1 MQAHG
6 EALTQLLTAWEKRDP
21 SLVPGAQ
28 ELGNRAPPATRNAW
42 VQALGDACQL
52 EEKDR
57 TFLEASALVDMTWPE
72 GLLVSWAPLSAKD
85 MQPLVLTRRR
95 FEWPGGQALH
105 IRSNLLRFTLTL
117 GDKST
122 SWVQCVKWNPPLGAD
137 RDVEAFRNYMGPTQ
151 SLTWLADVLQSKRVS
166 EGGGPWADEQDEKTS
181 DKRRARS
188 RSSKTDIP
196 TIEQMLRY
204 WLSGNGSAEE
214 IEHILAVW
222 QRPRQVAPVGKDD
235 NTNKEDV
242 AHLQALSRAWEVIK
256 KAPQV
261 TVR

>member
-1 MQAHG
+1 MCPRKRVNSNRDF
-6 EALTQLLTAWEKRDP
+6 EAL
-21 SLVPGAQ
+21 
-28 ELGNRAPPATRNAW
+28 
-42 VQALGDACQL
+42 
-52 EEKDR
+52 R
-57 TFLEASALVDMTWPE
+57 T
-72 GLLVSWAPLSAKD
+72 
-85 MQPLVLTRRR
+85 
-95 FEWPGGQALH
+95 
-105 IRSNLLRFTLTL
+105 
-117 GDKST
+117 
-122 SWVQCVKWNPPLGAD
+122 
-137 RDVEAFRNYMGPTQ
+137 YMGPTQ
-151 SLTWLADVLQSKRVS
+151 SLAWLADVLQGKRVS
-166 EGGGPWADEQDEKTS
+166 EGGGSWEDEDDKPS
-181 DKRRARS
+181 DRKRARG
-188 RSSKTDIP
+188 RSSKTDLP